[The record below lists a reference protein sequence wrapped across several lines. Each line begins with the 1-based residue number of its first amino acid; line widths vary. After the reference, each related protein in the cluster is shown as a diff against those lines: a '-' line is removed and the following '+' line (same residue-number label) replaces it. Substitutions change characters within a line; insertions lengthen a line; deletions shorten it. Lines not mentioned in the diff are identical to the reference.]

1 MSKLK
6 EQTLFSATSIDNKD
20 LFWISKYV
28 SGTEGSAGVYQTFRL
43 TAGQVRSLL
52 TKQYTSDF
60 TPGTVGNDNTIT
72 HNLNTRSVIV
82 QMYDIYNEY
91 AQIIAEVKAKS
102 VNTVQIKFNEN
113 PLGDVK
119 IVIVGV

>member
-20 LFWISKYV
+20 LFWISKYI

-52 TKQYTSDF
+52 TKQYTEDF
-60 TPGTVGNDNTIT
+60 TPGTVGDANTIT

-91 AQIIAEVKAKS
+91 VQIIAEVKANTI
-102 VNTVQIKFNEN
+102 NTVQIKFNEN
-113 PLGDVK
+113 PLGNVK

>member
-6 EQTLFSATSIDNKD
+6 EQTLFSASSIDNKD
-20 LFWISKYV
+20 LFWISKYI
-28 SGTEGSAGVYQTFRL
+28 SGTEGSAGTYSTFRI
-43 TAGQVRSLL
+43 TAGQLRSLL
-52 TKQYTSDF
+52 TKQYTEDF
-60 TPGTVGNDNTIT
+60 TPEAVGEANIIT

-91 AQIIAEVKAKS
+91 EQIIAEVIANT

-119 IVIVGV
+119 IVIIGA